1 MDKLILEGGRPLQ
14 GEVTISG
21 SKNGA
26 LPILLACMLNPEEV
40 TLHAV
45 PDLRDIQTTV
55 HLLQLLGCEVEQSG
69 PALTIRADRDLHH
82 EAPYDLVRT
91 MRASVLCLGPLL
103 ARLGRATVALPGG
116 CAIGSRPVDLHLSA
130 LEKMGAEFLIE
141 GGDIKGRCPRLRGAH
156 ISFDFPTVGGTE
168 NLLMA
173 AVLAEGETILE
184 NAAREPEIQDLAN
197 FLNACGARIEGQ
209 GTSILKIQGVSGLHA
224 CRYTVLPDRIEAG
237 TYCIAAAITNG
248 SLTLRNCPVWAMDAV
263 IYKLREMGV
272 DITEGGDTNSLRIQ
286 PNGTIRGVD
295 ISTQPYPG
303 FPTDMQ
309 AQFMALMSV
318 AQGSGLITETIFE
331 NRFMHAQELMR
342 LGAKIKITGNSALI
356 RGGQHLSGATVMAS
370 DLRASASLVLAG
382 LAATGTTT
390 IRRIYHLDRGYEHM
404 ELKLS
409 RLGARV
415 WREQE

>member
-1 MDKLILEGGRPLQ
+1 MDKLILEGGCPLQ

-21 SKNGA
+21 SKNAA
-26 LPILLACMLNPEEV
+26 LPILLACMLNSEEV
-40 TLHAV
+40 KLQGV
-45 PDLRDIQTTV
+45 PDLLDIQTTV
-55 HLLQLLGCEVEQSG
+55 RLLQLLGCQVEQKGS
-69 PALTIRADRDLHH
+69 ALTIGAEQELHH

-130 LEKMGAEFLIE
+130 LEKMGAAFVIE
-141 GGDIKGRCPRLRGAH
+141 GGDIKGSCPRLRGAH

-209 GTSILKIQGVSGLHA
+209 GTSILRIQGVPGLHA

-237 TYCIAAAITNG
+237 TYLIAAAITNG
-248 SLTLRNCPVWAMDAV
+248 ALTLRNCPVWAMDAV

-272 DITEGGDTNSLRIQ
+272 DIAGDAGTDSLTIR
-286 PNGTIRGVD
+286 PNGAIHGVD

-356 RGGQHLSGATVMAS
+356 RGGQNLSGATVMAS

-382 LAATGTTT
+382 LAARGTTT

-404 ELKLS
+404 ETKLS